1 MKQDLALYQK
11 YRPKKFSE
19 VYGQEQ
25 NIKIL
30 KNSILNNKIQ
40 NGYIFCGQ
48 YGTGKTSLA
57 RIFSIAINC
66 ENFSEKNDIEKG
78 HCVACNA
85 IGKGHPDI
93 IEIDAASNSGIDSI
107 RALREETQIAPLELK
122 RKVYIIDEAHMLSST
137 AWGGMLKVLEE
148 PELNVTFIFATT
160 NANKIPK
167 TINSRCIELK
177 FNKLNE
183 NKMQEWLKNILDLEK
198 IPYKE
203 NAIKNILIAANGSF
217 RDALT
222 ILDKKILLSG
232 KLELDDLEAS
242 KVTSTPQVNDIKK
255 WINLLLN
262 NEAIKALE
270 KLDLFLKHEASPL
283 SIAKL
288 TIFILRDMISKK
300 IEGDRS
306 IELIKLLNVFYDFL
320 KDQKSFFNS
329 EVALEILI
337 IRFLS
342 KNIDNKKKIKNSKN
356 DVISKNIEKENEVN
370 ETLNRNLT
378 KVERDGV
385 LLNEFETDIS
395 KIAASTKNDIEKKID
410 ISNTDLIVD
419 EIIETTDEIEETLE
433 IEEDTIEID
442 ITSDEIDS
450 IKNSKI
456 IEKSD
461 KVFLLSK
468 LFWEVFVKSARDY
481 ENLFPNMWNL
491 TEEGILSIL
500 YNALRMEDSQVKEI
514 NTKWEFL
521 EKEIMSE
528 KMLPYSAL
536 IYDGDLVAMTNDVLV
551 LSFKTP
557 IRAALMNR
565 ICRTQTFIDFIN
577 KVFGKHYWVIS
588 LSKKTWLD
596 FKNTYSQLRQ
606 VKVEELA
613 SYPFPSTPPIIKK
626 QFKAIKEAHIK
637 ATEILKNDSLL
648 KEFDIKIKNKELI
661 WILKKWCSKL
671 KKCKKNWKRK

>member
-66 ENFSEKNDIEKG
+66 KNFSEKNDIEKG

-232 KLELDDLEAS
+232 QLELDDLEAS
-242 KVTSTPQVNDIKK
+242 KITSTPQVNDIKK

-262 NEAIKALE
+262 YEVIKVLE
-270 KLDLFLKHEASPL
+270 KLDLFLKHESSPL

-288 TIFILRDMISKK
+288 TIFVLRDMISKK
-300 IEGDRS
+300 IDGDRT

-320 KDQKSFFNS
+320 KDQKNFFNS

-342 KNIDNKKKIKNSKN
+342 KKINHESKIIN
-356 DVISKNIEKENEVN
+356 LETNEISKSIKKENDEKEI
-370 ETLNRNLT
+370 LNRNVT
-378 KVERDGV
+378 KVERNGV
-385 LLNEFETDIS
+385 LLNEYETDIS
-395 KIAASTKNDIEKKID
+395 KVAASPENNVTEKID
-410 ISNTDLIVD
+410 ISNTDLIID

-433 IEEDTIEID
+433 IEEGTIEID
-442 ITSDEIDS
+442 ITSDEVDS
-450 IKNSKI
+450 
-456 IEKSD
+456 IEKSKTEEKVN
-461 KVFLLSK
+461 KVFLLSE
-468 LFWEVFVKSARDY
+468 LFWEVFVKSASDY
-481 ENLFPNMWNL
+481 EDLFPNVWNL
-491 TEEGILSIL
+491 SKEGVLSIL
-500 YNALRMEDSQVKEI
+500 YNALRMDDSRVKEV
-514 NTKWEFL
+514 NAKWEIL
-521 EKEIMSE
+521 EKEIMNE

-536 IYDGDLVAMTNDVLV
+536 LYDGDLIAMTNDILI
-551 LSFKTP
+551 LSFNLP

-565 ICRTQTFIDFIN
+565 LCRTQTFIDFII
-577 KVFGKHYWVIS
+577 KMFGKHYWVIS

-596 FKNTYSQLRQ
+596 FKNIYSQLRQ

-613 SYPFPSTPPIIKK
+613 SYPLPSIPPIIKK
-626 QFKAIKEAHIK
+626 QFKAIKETHVK
-637 ATEILKNDSLL
+637 VMEILKNDPLL
-648 KEFDIKIKNKELI
+648 KEFEIEIKNR
-661 WILKKWCSKL
+661 S
-671 KKCKKNWKRK
+671 